1 MGVFLAVAR
10 HFEWIPPFSVFLE
23 RLREIPKGSILI
35 AMALMTVQVWIQSF
49 RFFLVLDRSTV
60 RVRWRD
66 AMEALVSGQAANLI
80 LPARIGDVVRVA
92 RICKRTKMSV
102 IDAAIALGMDKLQDT
117 LSLIPWL
124 GFTIGLSFLLPKEA
138 SAAPVSDLHRAGW
151 WIGMSTLFLFL
162 VIPRTRALF
171 LRGFG
176 HAAQTLGKLLARPR
190 AMGGAYVLSLLAW
203 SCEFA
208 AVGTI
213 LRGLQVDAPLAGAAR
228 AILGANVGLS
238 IPLAPAG
245 LGAFETGVVSAL
257 HLGGMPSDAAW
268 GVAVAYHLAQMTG
281 VVISAIFFHL
291 GNVFLT
297 RNIDTLGSH

>member
-1 MGVFLAVAR
+1 MR
-10 HFEWIPPFSVFLE
+10 
-23 RLREIPKGSILI
+23 
-35 AMALMTVQVWIQSF
+35 
-49 RFFLVLDRSTV
+49 
-60 RVRWRD
+60 
-66 AMEALVSGQAANLI
+66 
-80 LPARIGDVVRVA
+80 VRVA
-92 RICKRTKMSV
+92 RICKRTKTSV

-171 LRGFG
+171 SRGFG

-190 AMGGAYVLSLLAW
+190 AMGGCMCFSLLAW

-238 IPLAPAG
+238 IPRARGPWSFRDRSRERPAPGRDA
-245 LGAFETGVVSAL
+245 LGCRLGSGGGVS
-257 HLGGMPSDAAW
+257 
-268 GVAVAYHLAQMTG
+268 LAQMTG